1 MVTDMIFEY
10 LKARCE
16 ILNEDFDIDQ
26 VNDLEVHF
34 AEGFRSLHGIQVNEK
49 CFLLWDDKLPNEHR
63 GVLNAFINYYI
74 TKHYT
79 LINESLNNLN

>member
-26 VNDLEVHF
+26 VNDLEVPF
-34 AEGFRSLHGIQVNEK
+34 AEGFRTLHGIQVNEK
-49 CFLLWDDKLPNEHR
+49 CFLLWDDRLPNEHR
-63 GVLNAFINYYI
+63 GVLNAFLNYYI
-74 TKHYT
+74 QKNYVP
-79 LINESLNNLN
+79 LDGSIINLN

>member
-1 MVTDMIFEY
+1 MITDMIYEY

-26 VNDLEVHF
+26 VNDLEVPF

-63 GVLNAFINYYI
+63 GVLNAFINCYI